1 MGVAPAK
8 PSKGIL
14 TKKIGPLPTWGWM
27 AVGLGVA
34 VIIASINSNKK
45 KSAEDAAAK
54 GQGGD
59 LAATYGSDYGYGASG
74 PIYLGGSQ
82 RPPVIFQNYTS
93 NIDLP
98 PMGGRPFP
106 PCAPGSPVPC
116 PPSPG
121 RWVSVPGR
129 RGPQGSHGNPLAT
142 LAKELFGSPD
152 LWRSIWEAPENQ
164 ALRARRKTPFML
176 RCGDRVWV
184 PNLSSTGAPCP
195 PTDPNCPPPA
205 GPACP
210 PGAPPPCP
218 PPFRPGPPPCPPF
231 CPPGPF
237 GFPMPGRSGGR
248 RYRR

>member
-45 KSAEDAAAK
+45 KSAEEAAAK
-54 GQGGD
+54 GNAGDYGAGYGGG
-59 LAATYGSDYGYGASG
+59 TYGSDYGYGASG
-74 PIYLGGSQ
+74 PILIGGSQ
-82 RPPVIFQNYTS
+82 RPPVIFQSYTT
-93 NIDLP
+93 LP

-106 PCAPGSPVPC
+106 PCAPETPAPC
-116 PPSPG
+116 PPSAG
-121 RWVSVPGR
+121 RWVTVPGR

-142 LAKELFGSPD
+142 LAKELFGSAD

-164 ALRARRKTPFML
+164 ALRARRKAPMML
-176 RCGDRVWV
+176 QCGDRVWV
-184 PNLSSTGAPCP
+184 PNLNSAGVPCP
-195 PTDPNCPPPA
+195 PD
-205 GPACP
+205 PACP
-210 PGAPPPCP
+210 PPPICGPTGGPPPCP
-218 PPFRPGPPPCPPF
+218 PPTRPNPMPLPPVPHGPA
-231 CPPGPF
+231 

-248 RYRR
+248 RHRR